1 MPDQHPEL
9 LQAAAYSE
17 ALNRH
22 TPLLTAFERGLRIV
36 DELFQR
42 LEREMYAGPGYSV
55 EDQRTPGAS
64 KLPTKGFLDTKLANA
79 AVALSRALS
88 QAGAVHA
95 RLLADENARADK
107 MSEADKIDFMLAA
120 MRSKPLSVRQA
131 FANELLK

>member
-1 MPDQHPEL
+1 MADKQQYPEL
-9 LQAAAYSE
+9 QAAAAYSE

-42 LEREMYAGPGYSV
+42 VEREMYGGVGYGGTPPNAAG
-55 EDQRTPGAS
+55 A
-64 KLPTKGFLDTKLANA
+64 PTKGFLDPKLANT

-107 MSEADKIDFMLAA
+107 MSDEDKVRFMLQA

-131 FANELLK
+131 FAAELLK